1 MKIIALLEVTPFDG
15 SDPIL
20 CIRIEAQHGLFD
32 LPITEEQLTILLN
45 NMGGSPEAEVPPPSP
60 KRVQEDEDS
69 SEEVTHYAPSPVK
82 RPTQNTSQFKM
93 GYSPDYED
101 DDL

>member
-15 SDPIL
+15 SEPIL
-20 CIRIEAQHGLFD
+20 CIRIEAPHGLFD
-32 LPITEEQLTILLN
+32 LPITEEQLAILLN
-45 NMGGSPEAEVPPPSP
+45 NMGGSSEPAPPSSTS
-60 KRVQEDEDS
+60 KQIQEDEDS

-82 RPTQNTSQFKM
+82 RPTQNAAQFRM
-93 GYSPDYED
+93 GHSPDYED